1 VHGPAGFLAEEAAA
15 GHHCCGALDLLN
27 ELVCSCGAGATT
39 RKTKTVP
46 EGQTWQEHCVS
57 AVERFIREIL
67 NRRVP
72 MLNRRV
78 LILTSVVVA
87 LAITIATQSFAQHRG
102 TEATPA
108 GATQDSFTTSDAV
121 PWKPI
126 DPKKY
131 PGLQIFAVGGNPSQG
146 ASEFLQKF
154 PAGMDSGWHWHTAA
168 YEGVV
173 IQGKFT
179 HTSKGGAPQTGGP
192 GSVWSQPAGQV
203 HDDKCE
209 EGADCVIVV
218 CFHGKLDFIS
228 VDSPYRYE

>member
-1 VHGPAGFLAEEAAA
+1 
-15 GHHCCGALDLLN
+15 
-27 ELVCSCGAGATT
+27 
-39 RKTKTVP
+39 
-46 EGQTWQEHCVS
+46 
-57 AVERFIREIL
+57 
-67 NRRVP
+67 

-78 LILTSVVVA
+78 LTSVVVA
-87 LAITIATQSFAQHRG
+87 LAATITSQSFARERG
-102 TEATPA
+102 TGAIQADVKA
-108 GATQDSFTTSDAV
+108 GATQDSFTTYEAI

-131 PGLQIFAVGGNPSQG
+131 PGLQIFAVWGNPNQG

-179 HTSKGGAPQTGGP
+179 HTFKGAAPQTGEP

-209 EGADCVIVV
+209 EGGDCIVLV
-218 CFHGKLDFIS
+218 YFHGKLDFIP
-228 VDSPYRYE
+228 VDMKAQ